1 METIMHEKYL
11 LILFYS
17 ATGAVKNLAHA
28 IADGAEK
35 QGLESKIRTVPKVSA
50 NHETTESELP
60 DSGEIYC
67 SKKDLINCSGLA
79 LGSPTRFGSMAAP
92 MKYFLDSTGD
102 LWANHE
108 LEDKLG
114 CVFTSTGSMHG
125 GQEITLF
132 NLMTYLLHQGMIFV
146 GTPYSIA
153 ALNETKSGG
162 TPYGP
167 SHVASLNH
175 SIELSPH
182 EYQVAYSTGARIA
195 KIIKNMDNDR
205 S

>member
-1 METIMHEKYL
+1 MHQKYL

-35 QGLESKIRTVPKVSA
+35 KGIEVRIRTVPKVSSVA
-50 NHETTESELP
+50 EAVEASIPEK
-60 DSGEIYC
+60 GEIYC
-67 SKKDLINCSGLA
+67 TKEDLIDCAGIA

-92 MKYFLDSTGD
+92 LKYFLDSTGD
-102 LWANHE
+102 IWSNHE
-108 LEDKLG
+108 LENKLG

-132 NLMTYLLHQGMIFV
+132 NLMTYLLHQGVIFV
-146 GTPYSIA
+146 GSPYSISN
-153 ALNETKSGG
+153 LSSTKSGG

-167 SHVASLNH
+167 SHVANTNKSGDLT
-175 SIELSPH
+175 SDEREIAIATGIRMAEL
-182 EYQVAYSTGARIA
+182 IL
-195 KIIKNMDNDR
+195 KFNNDEA
-205 S
+205 